1 MEVVVG
7 RLGRPQ
13 GLRGEVTVEVRT
25 DEPDVRFALGASLL
39 TRRKDLAPAPAGVP
53 PRLVVRSARDQGGR
67 LVLAFEGIEDRT
79 AAEGLRDV
87 LVAVEV
93 DPAELPEDPEEFYDH
108 QLVGLRADLLDGTEL
123 GTVAEVLHLPSQD
136 VLVVR
141 AEGRADVL
149 VPFVETIVPVVDL
162 ADGRVA
168 VDPPPGLLP
177 EAATEDATEDA
188 ASAEGPQA

>member
-13 GLRGEVTVEVRT
+13 GLKGEVTVEVRT
-25 DEPDVRFALGASLL
+25 DEPDVRFAVGAALL
-39 TRRKDLAPAPAGVP
+39 TRGKDLTPAPAGVP
-53 PRLVVRSARDQGGR
+53 ARLVVRSARDQGGR

-87 LVAVEV
+87 IVAVEV

-108 QLVGLRADLLDGTEL
+108 QLVGLLARTVDGADL

-136 VLVVR
+136 VLVLR
-141 AEGRADVL
+141 TDGRPDVL
-149 VPFVETIVPVVDL
+149 VPFVEAIVPTVDL
-162 ADGRVA
+162 ESRLVT
-168 VDPPPGLLP
+168 VDPPAGLL
-177 EAATEDATEDA
+177 AADAVDDATGDGA
-188 ASAEGPQA
+188 PA